1 MGQFSISSIVGAVS
15 SFSAIEEGSH
25 ETKSSSSDNKA
36 AIGRGATSS
45 TRERHDVR
53 EKERRKDVGVK
64 GKEEADSSLG
74 RSLGQC
80 CRRKALATCW
90 RRQRGQSHV
99 SADNV

>member
-1 MGQFSISSIVGAVS
+1 MGQFSIWSIVGAVS
-15 SFSAIEEGSH
+15 RFSAIEEGSH

-53 EKERRKDVGVK
+53 EKEGRKDVGVK

-74 RSLGQC
+74 RSQGHCHSVAVERPSLPVG
-80 CRRKALATCW
+80 
-90 RRQRGQSHV
+90 GGSEV
-99 SADNV
+99 NPM

>member
-36 AIGRGATSS
+36 AIGRGATSTSS

-53 EKERRKDVGVK
+53 EKEGRKDVGVK

-74 RSLGQC
+74 LSLGHC
-80 CRRKALATCW
+80 HSVAVERPSLPV
-90 RRQRGQSHV
+90 GGGSEV
-99 SADNV
+99 NPM

>member
-45 TRERHDVR
+45 TRDVMTSA
-53 EKERRKDVGVK
+53 RRK
-64 GKEEADSSLG
+64 EG
-74 RSLGQC
+74 RTS
-80 CRRKALATCW
+80 
-90 RRQRGQSHV
+90 V
-99 SADNV
+99 